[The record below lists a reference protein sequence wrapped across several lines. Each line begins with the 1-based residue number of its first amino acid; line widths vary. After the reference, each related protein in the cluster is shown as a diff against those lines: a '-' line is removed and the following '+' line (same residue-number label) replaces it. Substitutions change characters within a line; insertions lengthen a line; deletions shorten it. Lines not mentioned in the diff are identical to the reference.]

1 MYAIDITTYANT
13 DNSNKGISKEWALCR
28 YFGIERT
35 IHDHST
41 YAEHSDIEL
50 EDGRNISVKSP
61 AASLMSGRFSL
72 ECKTFEGI
80 WRKYRRT
87 THSNT
92 FAFVTNEWVVY
103 IMTLDEFSK
112 FIHKFGYLTRD
123 SKSNGGHLKIA
134 VYKESQKMRNWLAA
148 NAR

>member
-1 MYAIDITTYANT
+1 MYTIDINEFANA

-28 YFGIERT
+28 YFGIERKV
-35 IHDHST
+35 HDHSN

-50 EDGRNISVKSP
+50 ADGRNISVKSP
-61 AASLMSGRFSL
+61 AASLMNGNFST

-92 FAFVTNEWVVY
+92 FAFVTHEWIAY

-112 FIHKFGYLTRD
+112 FVHQFGYLTRE
-123 SKSNGGHLKIA
+123 SKSNGGQLKIA
-134 VYKESQKMRNWLAA
+134 IYKESKRMRNWLAA